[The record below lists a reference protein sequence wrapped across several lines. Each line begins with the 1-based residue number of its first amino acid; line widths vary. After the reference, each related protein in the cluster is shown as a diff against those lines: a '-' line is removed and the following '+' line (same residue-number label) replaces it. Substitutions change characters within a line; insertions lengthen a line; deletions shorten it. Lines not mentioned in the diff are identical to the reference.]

1 MKAMISKVSRVCNIV
16 LQVVTGLFPGVSI
29 YEVMDDELL
38 EDDDLVIPG
47 ETSLDDSAATES
59 DSSQED
65 VPVRLLQ
72 DFTIYDMSTNEAVPV
87 GELMYLKY
95 VDKVFGA
102 SGLAKPWVEND
113 VDEGDESD
121 TDSDDNA
128 VGSNFSERV
137 KLSKLLEFDIHHY
150 SEVSKSLDRFVD
162 PRRLCTYTLKKDEPD
177 LECPDTQQNL
187 HPYQICLVHS
197 AFPVN

>member
-1 MKAMISKVSRVCNIV
+1 MTSKVSRVCSIIPR
-16 LQVVTGLFPGVSI
+16 VVIGLFLGVLI

-47 ETSLDDSAATES
+47 ETLLDDSSSTES
-59 DSSQED
+59 DSSRGD

-95 VDKVFGA
+95 LDKVFGA

-113 VDEGDESD
+113 VDDVDEGD

-128 VGSNFSERV
+128 VGSNLSERV

-150 SEVSKSLDRFVD
+150 SEVSKSLDRFVN
-162 PRRLCTYTLKKDEPD
+162 PRRLCTLKTKMI
-177 LECPDTQQNL
+177 LISKCPDTQQNL
-187 HPYQICLVHS
+187 HPYQICLVYFG
-197 AFPVN
+197 FPISRL